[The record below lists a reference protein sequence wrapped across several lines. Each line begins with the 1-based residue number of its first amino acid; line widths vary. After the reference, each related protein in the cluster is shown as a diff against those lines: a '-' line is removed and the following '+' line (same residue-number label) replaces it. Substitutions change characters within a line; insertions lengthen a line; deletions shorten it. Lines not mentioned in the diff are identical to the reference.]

1 MPEIRQ
7 VLIQKPDG
15 SSQRLGLS
23 GREVRIGRS
32 TQDND
37 LSFPEDEN
45 LSRKHLVLER
55 HGDQWRVR
63 DLGAKNGTFLNSR
76 RLEGPHDLKPGD
88 RVSAGKITL
97 VFDPPTDEQSSGV
110 VFYADAED
118 EPSSQATFMTR
129 LDGLF
134 SLETTSPGRQ
144 GPRSSSQRR
153 LPLDNPGV
161 AAIVRACQE
170 LPGHRPLP
178 ELFQLILDLSIEAVG
193 GERGVLMTLEDDRLI
208 VQAVRGQEFRIST
221 TVRDRVLNQRD
232 SILVRDASLDDMFR
246 EQRSIV
252 QQKIHTMMAAPLQT
266 RERVIG
272 LIEVDSQSLVQ
283 RFENED
289 LELLTIL
296 ANIAAIRIEQER
308 LALIEVAERM
318 LARELKQAA
327 SIQRRLLPA
336 RAPELPGFD
345 LAGYNAACRTV
356 GGDYYDFF
364 AYPDGKLGF
373 VVGDVAG
380 KGMPAAL
387 LMTSLKGGVQVLA
400 EVPDDLG
407 RLVARM
413 NRVVSANFPPNRF
426 VSLFFGVLDPSSSEL
441 TYCNAGHNPPLLC
454 RADGSSEMLQGGG
467 GILGIMPDATY
478 EAKSCRVDAGD
489 VLVLFS
495 DGVTEAEGNEG
506 EEFGVERL
514 ATVVQNGTGV
524 SAKELIARTTAE
536 IGRFTN
542 GAPAADDVTMVV
554 IRRVGA
560 PS

>member
-1 MPEIRQ
+1 MTPIRH
-7 VLIQKPDG
+7 VLVQRPDG
-15 SSQRLGLS
+15 TSQRLNLA

-45 LSRKHLVLER
+45 LSRRHLVLER
-55 HGDQWRVR
+55 HEDRWRVR
-63 DLGAKNGTFLNSR
+63 DLGAKNGTFLNGK
-76 RLEGPHDLKPGD
+76 RLDGPQDLRAGD
-88 RVSAGKITL
+88 RVAAGKITL
-97 VFDPPTDEQSSGV
+97 VFDPPADEPSGGV
-110 VFYADAED
+110 VFYAEGD

-129 LDGLF
+129 LDGLL
-134 SLETTSPGRQ
+134 SMETTSPGKKS
-144 GPRSSSQRR
+144 GATPLERR
-153 LPLDNPGV
+153 LPLDHPGV

-193 GERGVLMTLEDDRLI
+193 GERGVLMTLEDERLT

-221 TVRDRVLNQRD
+221 TVRDRVIENRE
-232 SILVRDASLDDMFR
+232 SVLVRDTSLDDMFR

-266 RERVIG
+266 KDRVIG

-336 RAPELPGFD
+336 KAPEVPGFD

-364 AYPDGKLGF
+364 VYPDGRLGF

-407 RLVARM
+407 RLVGRM

-426 VSLFFGVLDPSSSEL
+426 VSLFFGVLDPRTTEL

-454 RADGSSEMLQGGG
+454 RAGGRAEMLEGGG
-467 GILGIMPDATY
+467 GILGIMPDAAY
-478 EAKSCRVDAGD
+478 EARRCRVDTGD
-489 VLVLFS
+489 VLVLYS
-495 DGVTEAEGNEG
+495 DGVTEAESAQG

-514 ATVVQNGTGV
+514 ATVIQSEAGK
-524 SAKELIARTTAE
+524 SAKDLIARTTAE
-536 IGRFTN
+536 IGRFTG
-542 GAPAADDVTMVV
+542 GAPAADDVTLVV
-554 IRRVGA
+554 IRRPGGPA
-560 PS
+560 

>member
-1 MPEIRQ
+1 MTPIRH
-7 VLIQKPDG
+7 VLVQRPDG
-15 SSQRLGLS
+15 TSQRLSLA

-32 TQDND
+32 MQDND

-45 LSRKHLVLER
+45 LSRRHLVFER
-55 HGDQWRVR
+55 HEDRWRVR
-63 DLGAKNGTFLNSR
+63 DLGAKNGTFLNGK
-76 RLEGPHDLKPGD
+76 RLDGPQDLRAGD
-88 RVSAGKITL
+88 RIVAGKITF
-97 VFDPPTDEQSSGV
+97 VFDPPADEPSGAV
-110 VFYADAED
+110 VFYAEGD

-129 LDGLF
+129 LDGLL
-134 SLETTSPGRQ
+134 SSETTSPGRRTA
-144 GPRSSSQRR
+144 GAPVERR
-153 LPLDNPGV
+153 LPLDHPGV

-178 ELFQLILDLSIEAVG
+178 DLFQLILDLSIEAVG

-221 TVRDRVLNQRD
+221 TVRDRVLEHRE
-232 SILVRDASLDDMFR
+232 SVLVRDTSLDDKFR
-246 EQRSIV
+246 EQQSIV

-266 RERVIG
+266 KDRVIG

-283 RFENED
+283 RFENAD

-308 LALIEVAERM
+308 LALIEVAERV

-336 RAPELPGFD
+336 KAPEVPGFD
-345 LAGYNAACRTV
+345 LAGHNVACRTV

-364 AYPDGKLGF
+364 VYPDGRLGF

-407 RLVARM
+407 RLVGRM

-426 VSLFFGVLDPSSSEL
+426 VSLFFGVLDPETSDL

-454 RADGSSEMLQGGG
+454 RTDGRSEMLEGGG
-467 GILGIMPDATY
+467 GILGILPDATY
-478 EAKSCRVDAGD
+478 EARRCRVEAGD
-489 VLVLFS
+489 VLVLYS
-495 DGVTEAEGNEG
+495 DGVTEAESPEG
-506 EEFGVERL
+506 DEFGVERL
-514 ATVVQNGTGV
+514 ASLIHSGAGR
-524 SAKELIARTTAE
+524 SAKDLIAMTTAE
-536 IGRFTN
+536 IGRFTG
-542 GAPAADDVTMVV
+542 GAPAADDVTLVV
-554 IRRVGA
+554 IRRPEAAG
-560 PS
+560 